1 MYFLIFKNEIYL
13 YNSTKEELIEMIF
26 FIATIFIAQVIII
39 WNIVFFIISLDNKV
53 IALSNDIESYSE
65 ILPDLIQTIREMTS
79 DINTMLPEIYKSF
92 VKKRNELVLNK
103 LKSILESLAIVL
115 LKPQYKKIF
124 VGLKLGTKLT
134 KKLIKLKNML

>member
-13 YNSTKEELIEMIF
+13 YNSTKEEIIEMIF

>member
-26 FIATIFIAQVIII
+26 FIATIFIAQVIIV

-53 IALSNDIESYSE
+53 IALSNDVESYSE
-65 ILPDLIQTIREMTS
+65 ILPELVHTIREMTS

-92 VKKRNELVLNK
+92 VRKRNKLVLNK
-103 LKSILESLAIVL
+103 LKSIVESLTIIL
-115 LKPQYKKIF
+115 LKPQYRKLF

>member
-79 DINTMLPEIYKSF
+79 DINTLLPDIYKSF

-115 LKPQYKKIF
+115 LKPQYRKIF

>member
-13 YNSTKEELIEMIF
+13 YNSTKEEIIEMIF

-65 ILPDLIQTIREMTS
+65 ILPDLMQTIRKMTS

-103 LKSILESLAIVL
+103 LKSIFESLAIVL

>member
-26 FIATIFIAQVIII
+26 FIATIFIAQVIIV

-115 LKPQYKKIF
+115 LKPQYKKMF

>member
-115 LKPQYKKIF
+115 LKPKYKKIF

>member
-1 MYFLIFKNEIYL
+1 
-13 YNSTKEELIEMIF
+13 MIF
-26 FIATIFIAQVIII
+26 FIATIFIAQVIIV

-92 VKKRNELVLNK
+92 VKKRNELVLNE

-115 LKPQYKKIF
+115 LKPQYKKMF
-124 VGLKLGTKLT
+124 VGLKLVTKLT

>member
-26 FIATIFIAQVIII
+26 FIATIFIAQVIIV

-92 VKKRNELVLNK
+92 VKKRNELVLNE

-115 LKPQYKKIF
+115 LKPQYKKLF

>member
-26 FIATIFIAQVIII
+26 FIATIFIAQVIIV

-92 VKKRNELVLNK
+92 VKKRNELVLNE

-115 LKPQYKKIF
+115 LKPQYKKMF

>member
-115 LKPQYKKIF
+115 LKPQYRKIF

>member
-65 ILPDLIQTIREMTS
+65 ILPDLMQTIREMTS

-115 LKPQYKKIF
+115 LKPQYKKMF

>member
-13 YNSTKEELIEMIF
+13 YNSTKEEIIEMIF
-26 FIATIFIAQVIII
+26 FIATIFIAQVIIV

-92 VKKRNELVLNK
+92 VKKRNELVLNE

-115 LKPQYKKIF
+115 LKPKYKKMF

>member
-26 FIATIFIAQVIII
+26 FIATIFIAQVIIV

-92 VKKRNELVLNK
+92 VKKRNELVLNE

-115 LKPQYKKIF
+115 LKPQYKKMF
-124 VGLKLGTKLT
+124 VGLKIGTKLT

>member
-65 ILPDLIQTIREMTS
+65 ILPDLMQTIREMTS

>member
-26 FIATIFIAQVIII
+26 FIATIFIAQVIIV

-103 LKSILESLAIVL
+103 LKSIFESLAIVR

>member
-13 YNSTKEELIEMIF
+13 YNSTKEEIIEMIF

-115 LKPQYKKIF
+115 LKPQYKKMF

>member
-1 MYFLIFKNEIYL
+1 MYFLIFQNEIYL

-26 FIATIFIAQVIII
+26 FIATIFIAQVIIV

-53 IALSNDIESYSE
+53 IALSNDVESYSE
-65 ILPDLIQTIREMTS
+65 ILPDLMQTIKEMTS

-92 VKKRNELVLNK
+92 VKKRNKLVLNE

-115 LKPQYKKIF
+115 LKPQYKKLF

>member
-26 FIATIFIAQVIII
+26 FIATIFIAQVIIV

-79 DINTMLPEIYKSF
+79 DINTMIPEIYKSF
-92 VKKRNELVLNK
+92 VKKRNELVLNE

-115 LKPQYKKIF
+115 LKPQYKKMF

>member
-13 YNSTKEELIEMIF
+13 YNSTKEEIIEMVF

-115 LKPQYKKIF
+115 LKPQYKKMF

>member
-26 FIATIFIAQVIII
+26 FIATIFIAQVIIV

>member
-26 FIATIFIAQVIII
+26 FIATIFIAQVIIV

-92 VKKRNELVLNK
+92 VKKRNELVLNE
-103 LKSILESLAIVL
+103 LKSILESLTIVL
-115 LKPQYKKIF
+115 LKPQYKKMF

>member
-79 DINTMLPEIYKSF
+79 DINTMLPGIYKSF

>member
-13 YNSTKEELIEMIF
+13 YNSTKEEIIEMIF

-65 ILPDLIQTIREMTS
+65 ILPDLMQTIREMTS

>member
-26 FIATIFIAQVIII
+26 FIATIFIAQVIIV

-92 VKKRNELVLNK
+92 VKKRNELVLNE

-115 LKPQYKKIF
+115 LKPQYKKMF
-124 VGLKLGTKLT
+124 VGLKLVTKLT

>member
-65 ILPDLIQTIREMTS
+65 ILPDLMQTIREMTS
-79 DINTMLPEIYKSF
+79 DINTLLPDIYKSF

>member
-13 YNSTKEELIEMIF
+13 YNSTKEEIIEMIF

-103 LKSILESLAIVL
+103 LKSIL
-115 LKPQYKKIF
+115 
-124 VGLKLGTKLT
+124 
-134 KKLIKLKNML
+134 